1 MIEMRKIMLVLVLI
15 LIMCFVSFSLAFY
28 LHIGQEKSEV
38 IAALGQPNYT
48 DISVDSV
55 SGKVERCQWG
65 SERVGAMVIIYFKD
79 GRVLRF
85 ETKGKVN

>member
-1 MIEMRKIMLVLVLI
+1 MKKSVVLLVLVI
-15 LIMCFVSFSLAFY
+15 LFWASLSLAFY
-28 LHIGQEKSEV
+28 LVIGQEKSEV

-48 DISVDSV
+48 EMSVDPV
-55 SGKVERCQWG
+55 NGKVERCQWG
-65 SERVGAMVIIYFKD
+65 SERVGTMVIIYFKD

>member
-1 MIEMRKIMLVLVLI
+1 MKRFVTFLI
-15 LIMCFVSFSLAFY
+15 LVILFWASLSLAFY

-38 IAALGQPNYT
+38 ISALGQPNYT
-48 DISVDSV
+48 DISVDAV